1 MGATLLLPISV
12 ISNEVLL
19 LYPNTYY
26 VQWLNGMLIQGLWN
40 LIFLFANISLFIL
53 LPFAYLFIE
62 SEGFSGHKKVCIIIS
77 YTYHMIGLKIWMLKN
92 ACCYAGPTC
101 EISRSCS
108 SFSSSWIQCLGH
120 RIHPRSISES
130 GEICLWR
137 ISVAQLCCAVT
148 LYLFLHFVF
157 GSTFTAG

>member
-1 MGATLLLPISV
+1 VFSLGISLGATLLLPISV

-62 SEGFSGHKKVCIIIS
+62 SEGFSGHKKV
-77 YTYHMIGLKIWMLKN
+77 
-92 ACCYAGPTC
+92 
-101 EISRSCS
+101 
-108 SFSSSWIQCLGH
+108 
-120 RIHPRSISES
+120 
-130 GEICLWR
+130 
-137 ISVAQLCCAVT
+137 
-148 LYLFLHFVF
+148 
-157 GSTFTAG
+157 STEKLLAAF